1 MTTPTVA
8 QTDSALA
15 AGGAADHLTV
25 LRDVADLRAQVAA
38 WRGAGQTVALVP
50 TMGALHDGHLAL
62 IRRGRELADHV
73 IASVFVNPTQFAPHE
88 DFDRYPRDEAGD
100 AAKLASAG
108 CAALYA
114 PTVRGMYPDGFATA
128 ISVGGPSEGLCG
140 SFRPQMFGG
149 VAIVVT
155 KLFLQA
161 LPDVAVFGEKDY
173 QQLMVIRRFTR
184 DLDIPVRV
192 EGLPTVREADGL
204 ALSSR
209 NAYLSPDERARA
221 PELNRALTAAAA
233 ALSVG
238 AELDGVLTAVRGRIA
253 EAGFGAIDYVELRDG
268 ETLAPIT
275 RVERPARLLVAAWL
289 GKARLIDNVA
299 VQPA

>member
-8 QTDSALA
+8 PTDHSSAGQDDALP
-15 AGGAADHLTV
+15 V
-25 LRDVADLRAQVAA
+25 LRTVADLRAQVAA
-38 WRGAGQTVALVP
+38 WRAEGRTVALVP

-62 IRRGRELADHV
+62 VRRARELADRV
-73 IASVFVNPTQFAPHE
+73 VASVFVNPTQFAPHE

-100 AAKLASAG
+100 SAKLLSAG
-108 CAALYA
+108 CDALYA
-114 PTVRGMYPDGFATA
+114 PTARGMYPEGFATA

-140 SFRPQMFGG
+140 TFRPQMFGG
-149 VAIVVT
+149 VALVVT

-209 NAYLSPDERARA
+209 NAYLGADERARA

-233 ALSVG
+233 ALAGG
-238 AELDGVLTAVRGRIA
+238 ADPDATLTRVRGRIA
-253 EAGFGAIDYVELRDG
+253 EAGFGDIDYVELRDA
-268 ETLAPIT
+268 ETLAPVT
-275 RVERPARLLVAAWL
+275 RVERPARLLAAAWL
-289 GKARLIDNVA
+289 GKARLIDNVP
-299 VQPA
+299 VLPA

>member
-8 QTDSALA
+8 PTDD
-15 AGGAADHLTV
+15 AGTNSTGSLPIART
-25 LRDVADLRAQVAA
+25 VADLRAQIAA
-38 WRGAGQTVALVP
+38 WRAAGQAVALVP
-50 TMGALHDGHLAL
+50 TMGALHDGHLGL
-62 IRRGRELADHV
+62 VRRGRELADRV
-73 IASVFVNPTQFAPHE
+73 VASVFVNPTQFAPHE

-100 AAKLASAG
+100 SAKLASAG
-108 CAALYA
+108 CDLLYT
-114 PTVRGMYPDGFATA
+114 PTVREMYPAGNATA
-128 ISVGGPSEGLCG
+128 ITVGGPAEGLCG
-140 SFRPQMFGG
+140 TFRPQMFGG
-149 VAIVVT
+149 VALVVT

-221 PELNRALTAAAA
+221 PELNRALTAAAT
-233 ALSVG
+233 ALAGGGEADG
-238 AELDGVLTAVRGRIA
+238 ALTAVRSRIA
-253 EAGFGAIDYVELRDG
+253 EAGFGTIDYVELRDA
-268 ETLAPIT
+268 ETLEPIT
-275 RVERPARLLVAAWL
+275 RVTRPARLLAAAWL

-299 VQPA
+299 VLPA

>member
-8 QTDSALA
+8 PTNTDA
-15 AGGAADHLTV
+15 AGQEGLALPV
-25 LRDVADLRAQVAA
+25 LRTVTDLRAQVAA
-38 WRGAGQTVALVP
+38 WRSSGLTVALVP

-62 IRRGRELADHV
+62 IRRGRELADRV
-73 IASVFVNPTQFAPHE
+73 VASVFVNPTQFAPHE

-108 CAALYA
+108 CDALYA
-114 PTVRGMYPDGFATA
+114 PTVRGMYPEGFSTA
-128 ISVGGPSEGLCG
+128 IVVGGPSEGLCG
-140 SFRPQMFGG
+140 AFRPQMFGG
-149 VAIVVT
+149 VALVVT

-161 LPDVAVFGEKDY
+161 LPDVALFGEKDY

-184 DLDIPVRV
+184 DLDLPVRV
-192 EGLPTVREADGL
+192 EGLPTVREPDGL

-233 ALSVG
+233 ALAG
-238 AELDGVLTAVRGRIA
+238 GRTRTAC
-253 EAGFGAIDYVELRDG
+253 
-268 ETLAPIT
+268 
-275 RVERPARLLVAAWL
+275 
-289 GKARLIDNVA
+289 
-299 VQPA
+299 

>member
-1 MTTPTVA
+1 MTTPTVTR
-8 QTDSALA
+8 TDTPSGKQA
-15 AGGAADHLTV
+15 ASLPV
-25 LRDVADLRAQVAA
+25 LRTIADLRALVAA
-38 WRGAGQTVALVP
+38 WRAEGLTVALVP
-50 TMGALHDGHLAL
+50 TMGALHDGHLGL
-62 IRRGRELADHV
+62 VRRGRELADRV

-100 AAKLASAG
+100 SAKLVSAG
-108 CAALYA
+108 CHALYA
-114 PTVRGMYPDGFATA
+114 PTVREMYPDGFATA

-140 SFRPQMFGG
+140 TFRPQMFGG
-149 VAIVVT
+149 VAVVVT

-184 DLDIPVRV
+184 DLDIPVKV

-209 NAYLSPDERARA
+209 NAYLSADERARA

-233 ALSVG
+233 ALTGG
-238 AELDGVLTAVRGRIA
+238 AEVDGVLTAVRGRIA
-253 EAGFGAIDYVELRDG
+253 EAGFVSIDYVELRDA
-268 ETLAPIT
+268 ETLAPVS
-275 RVERPARLLVAAWL
+275 RVERPARLLAAAWL
-289 GKARLIDNVA
+289 GKARLIDNIPVL
-299 VQPA
+299 PG